1 MRQYGT
7 VSDICQETR
16 GGDLQHLDTDGL
28 ASYDDSGEVV
38 MSEADMLTL
47 EEAEREY
54 GLKRSTLYRWAKRGQ
69 VQVYRRPGDRKSYVQ
84 RAEVEKLREFR
95 PRQTGARA

>member
-1 MRQYGT
+1 M
-7 VSDICQETR
+7 
-16 GGDLQHLDTDGL
+16 QHLDTDGTVW
-28 ASYDDSGEVV
+28 YGGSGEIV

-69 VQVYRRPGDRKSYVQ
+69 VQVYRRPGDRKSYV
-84 RAEVEKLREFR
+84 RRSEVEKLKEFR
-95 PRQTGARA
+95 PRETGARA